1 MRLPFYA
8 AIVTYSII
16 STDAVVNAL
25 NMRSDEIAMRT
36 TTGLQ
41 DAATSTRQG
50 LSLIQL
56 AEMAEMD
63 RLVD

>member
-8 AIVTYSII
+8 AIVTYSMI

-25 NMRSDEIAMRT
+25 NMRSDEIAMHT

-41 DAATSTRQG
+41 DATTSTRQG
-50 LSLIQL
+50 LSLIQI